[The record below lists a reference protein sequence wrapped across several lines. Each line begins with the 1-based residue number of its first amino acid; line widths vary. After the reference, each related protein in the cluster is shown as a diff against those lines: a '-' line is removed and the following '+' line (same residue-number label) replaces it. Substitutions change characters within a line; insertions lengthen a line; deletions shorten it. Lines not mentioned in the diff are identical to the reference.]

1 MRLSRL
7 FFYTILFGA
16 LGYFSYRAY
25 QTVTRGGNAI
35 NAERDYTYQELRQ
48 SGTQM
53 KKNTDFYVIPKEKR
67 WLKQ

>member
-48 SGTQM
+48 SDE
-53 KKNTDFYVIPKEKR
+53 KKYRFLCHPKRKTVA
-67 WLKQ
+67 